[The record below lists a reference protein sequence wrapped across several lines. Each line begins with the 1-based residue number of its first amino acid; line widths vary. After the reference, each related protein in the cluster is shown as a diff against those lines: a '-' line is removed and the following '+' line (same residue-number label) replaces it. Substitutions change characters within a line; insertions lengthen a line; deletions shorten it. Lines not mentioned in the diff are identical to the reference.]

1 MDIVYG
7 TGIAVQEME
16 DRRAMATS
24 GRGASSHATPDPR
37 VVRTRNDVLPVAV
50 RVLIDEGWEAVTP
63 SRVAK
68 EAGYSRATVYAH
80 WPERMDLLR
89 DAFSH
94 YGEMP
99 HHQSR
104 GEDPRAD
111 LRGEL
116 RSFCLAMVEYRLDRA
131 LATLAERAQTHPEVG
146 TIRDAF
152 VADGER
158 PMRATL
164 TDVTSGAELEAA
176 LLMLTGMVTHAFLM
190 HGKAPDADVID
201 AAVDIVLHGAGRQ
214 SPHRAV

>member
-1 MDIVYG
+1 MARSSDG
-7 TGIAVQEME
+7 T
-16 DRRAMATS
+16 
-24 GRGASSHATPDPR
+24 ASTTTVDPR

-50 RVLIDEGWEAVTP
+50 RVLVDEGWEAVTP

-99 HHQSR
+99 HYEPTT
-104 GEDPRAD
+104 GDPRVD

-116 RSFCLAMVEYRLDRA
+116 RSFCRAMIEHRLDRA
-131 LATLAERAQTHPEVG
+131 LATLAERAQTNPEVVA
-146 TIRDAF
+146 IRDAF
-152 VADGER
+152 VTDGER

-164 TDVTSGAELEAA
+164 ADVTSGAALEAS
-176 LLMLTGMVTHAFLM
+176 LQMLCGLVTHSFLM
-190 HGKAPDADVID
+190 HGVAPGDDVMD
-201 AAVDIVLHGAGRQ
+201 AAVDIVLQGVGR
-214 SPHRAV
+214 R

>member
-1 MDIVYG
+1 
-7 TGIAVQEME
+7 
-16 DRRAMATS
+16 MATS
-24 GRGASSHATPDPR
+24 GDGASVDPR

-50 RVLIDEGWEAVTP
+50 RVLIDQGWEAVTP

-89 DAFSH
+89 DAFAH

-99 HHQSR
+99 HY
-104 GEDPRAD
+104 EPTTADPGAN

-116 RSFCLAMVEYRLDRA
+116 RSFCRAMVEYRLDRA
-131 LATLAERAQTHPEVG
+131 LATLAERAQTHPEVIS
-146 TIRDAF
+146 IRDAF

-164 TDVTSGAELEAA
+164 ADVMSGAELEAS
-176 LLMLTGMVTHAFLM
+176 LQMLTGMVTHSFLM
-190 HGKAPDADVID
+190 HGGAPGDDVID
-201 AAVDIVLHGAGRQ
+201 AAVDIVLHGVGR
-214 SPHRAV
+214 